1 MKLSKAST
9 TNILNMQKTKTPLI
23 HCITDLV
30 TLNDLQ
36 QAIMCYGGRAIMSH
50 GIEEVYEITSNSD
63 ALLIGIGTLDN
74 NKILAMEKSLKA
86 AKRKNISTVLDIT
99 GADISLYRRNLVLS
113 LLNRYSIDILK
124 GTDNEIN
131 AIVQAQKRHKYTD
144 SDLELDYR
152 SFARKNKVVLV
163 ISEKKCYITDGY
175 SEFIIN
181 NGNDKFNK
189 ITSIESMFSGML
201 AVAIA
206 ACESREEKI
215 QGELIATLAFRICE
229 ELVTEANPEEKGV
242 IFLKSYLLDEIS
254 KIDVDKIEEY
264 GKIIYEFKR

>member
-1 MKLSKAST
+1 MKLSREST
-9 TNILNMQKTKTPLI
+9 INILNMQKMKNPLI

-30 TLNDLQ
+30 SLNDLQ

-86 AKRKNISTVLDIT
+86 ARRKNISTILDIR

-113 LLNRYSIDILK
+113 FLNRYSIDILK
-124 GTDNEIN
+124 GTEDEISSV
-131 AIVQAQKRHKYTD
+131 IQAQKRCKYTE
-144 SDLELDYR
+144 SDEKVSYR

-163 ISEKKCYITDGY
+163 ISEKKYYITDGY

-181 NGNDKFNK
+181 NGNDELNK
-189 ITSIESMFSGML
+189 ITSIESIFSGML

-206 ACESREEKI
+206 ICDSREEKI

-229 ELVTEANPEEKGV
+229 ELALERASEEGV
-242 IFLKSYLLDEIS
+242 ILLKNYLLEEIS
-254 KIDVDKIEEY
+254 KIDVDKIENY
-264 GKIIYEFKR
+264 GKVIYEFRR